1 MSILGKIFTK
11 GKKGLSDFGLE
22 EIRVEEKR
30 LEIRENQH
38 LRQIEKFDKMREDV
52 FHQGAKN
59 KSPARRRIYARRFGD
74 YSQRIGMVERELSRV
89 VKELMTLTRVRGI
102 LERQRQIPAAQ
113 NILQRLKEE
122 DLMKLTTLLE
132 DDKISEE
139 VYSQKL
145 DLLLGVVN
153 DPAYESA
160 DIGNEGLE
168 VLKTWEQMDE
178 GELEFGEGLKEATG
192 AEREKAG
199 GQKETKEKEAEA
211 GEAEPA

>member
-1 MSILGKIFTK
+1 MSILGQIFTK
-11 GKKGLSDFGLE
+11 GKKGLTDFGLE

-38 LRQIEKFDKMREDV
+38 LRQIDKFDKLREDV
-52 FHQGAKN
+52 FHQGAKT

-74 YSQRIGMVERELSRV
+74 YSQRIGMIERELSRV

-113 NILQRLKEE
+113 NVLQRLKEE

-139 VYSQKL
+139 VYGQKL

-160 DIGNEGLE
+160 DIGNEGME

-178 GELEFGEGLKEATG
+178 GDLEFGEGLKEAVG
-192 AEREKAG
+192 REKAG
-199 GQKETKEKEAEA
+199 GQKEAKEEEKET
-211 GEAEPA
+211 GDAEPA

>member
-1 MSILGKIFTK
+1 MSILAKIFTGRK
-11 GKKGLSDFGLE
+11 AGLFGMSLE
-22 EIRVEEKR
+22 SIRVEEKR

-38 LRQIEKFDKMREDV
+38 LAQIEKYDKLREEV
-52 FHQGAKN
+52 FNQGAKN

-74 YSQRIGMVERELSRV
+74 YSQRIGMIERELTRV

-102 LERQRQIPAAQ
+102 LERQRQVPVANVLA
-113 NILQRLKEE
+113 RMKEE
-122 DLMKLTTLLE
+122 DLVKLTALLE

-139 VYSQKL
+139 VYLQKL

-160 DIGNEGLE
+160 DIGNEGME

-178 GELEFGEGLKEATG
+178 GEMEFGEGLKEATD
-192 AEREKAG
+192 REKSG
-199 GQKETKEKEAEA
+199 GQKEAKEKEKEAEA

>member
-1 MSILGKIFTK
+1 MSILGQIFTK
-11 GKKGLSDFGLE
+11 GKKGLTDFGLE

-38 LRQIEKFDKMREDV
+38 LRQIEKYDKLREEV

-74 YSQRIGMVERELSRV
+74 YSQRIGMIERELSRV

-113 NILQRLKEE
+113 NVLQRLKEE

-145 DLLLGVVN
+145 DMLLGVVN

-199 GQKETKEKEAEA
+199 GQKESKEKEAEA

>member
-11 GKKGLSDFGLE
+11 GKKGLTDLGLE

-38 LRQIEKFDKMREDV
+38 LRQIDKYDKLREEV
-52 FHQGAKN
+52 FNQGAKN

-74 YSQRIGMVERELSRV
+74 YSQRISMIERELTRV
-89 VKELMTLTRVRGI
+89 VKELMTLTRVRSI
-102 LERQRQIPAAQ
+102 LERQRQVPVQ
-113 NILQRLKEE
+113 NVLQRLKEE

-132 DDKISEE
+132 DDRISEE
-139 VYSQKL
+139 VYLQKL
-145 DLLLGVVN
+145 DLMLGVVN

-178 GELEFGEGLKEATG
+178 GELEFGEGLKEAVD
-192 AEREKAG
+192 REKTG
-199 GQKETKEKEAEA
+199 GQKDSKVKET

>member
-1 MSILGKIFTK
+1 MSILGQIFTK
-11 GKKGLSDFGLE
+11 GKKGLTSLGLE

-38 LRQIEKFDKMREDV
+38 LRQIEKYDKLREEV

-74 YSQRIGMVERELSRV
+74 YSQRIGMIERELSRV

-113 NILQRLKEE
+113 NVLQRLKEE

-145 DLLLGVVN
+145 DMLLGVVN

-199 GQKETKEKEAEA
+199 GQKEAKEKESEA

>member
-11 GKKGLSDFGLE
+11 TKKGLTDFGLE

-38 LRQIEKFDKMREDV
+38 LRQIEKYDKLREEV

-74 YSQRIGMVERELSRV
+74 YSQRIGMIERELSRV

-102 LERQRQIPAAQ
+102 LERQRQVPSAQ
-113 NILQRLKEE
+113 NVLQRMKEE
-122 DLMKLTTLLE
+122 DLMKLTSLLE

-145 DLLLGVVN
+145 DMLLGVVN
-153 DPAYESA
+153 DPAYESSE
-160 DIGNEGLE
+160 IGNEGLE

-192 AEREKAG
+192 AEREKSG
-199 GQKETKEKEAEA
+199 GQKEAKEKESEA

>member
-11 GKKGLSDFGLE
+11 GKKGLTDFGLE

-38 LRQIEKFDKMREDV
+38 LRQIEKYDKLREDV

-74 YSQRIGMVERELSRV
+74 YSQRIGMIERELSRV

-102 LERQRQIPAAQ
+102 LERQRQVPAAQ
-113 NILQRLKEE
+113 NVLQRLKEE

-192 AEREKAG
+192 SDKEKAG
-199 GQKETKEKEAEA
+199 GQKEAKEKEAEA

>member
-11 GKKGLSDFGLE
+11 GKKGLTDLGLE

-38 LRQIEKFDKMREDV
+38 LRQIDKYDKLREDV

-74 YSQRIGMVERELSRV
+74 YSQRISMIERELTRV

-102 LERQRQIPAAQ
+102 LERQRQIPVQ
-113 NILQRLKEE
+113 NVLQRLKED
-122 DLMKLTTLLE
+122 DLLKLSTLLE

-139 VYSQKL
+139 VYLQKL
-145 DLLLGVVN
+145 DTLLGVVN

-160 DIGNEGLE
+160 DIGNEGME

-178 GELEFGEGLKEATG
+178 GELEFGEGLKEAVG
-192 AEREKAG
+192 REKTG
-199 GQKETKEKEAEA
+199 GQKEAKEEEKPE
-211 GEAEPA
+211 GEADPA

>member
-1 MSILGKIFTK
+1 MSILGQIFTK
-11 GKKGLSDFGLE
+11 GKKGLTGLGLE

-38 LRQIEKFDKMREDV
+38 LRQIEKYDKLREEV

-74 YSQRIGMVERELSRV
+74 YSQRIGMIERELTRV

-102 LERQRQIPAAQ
+102 LERQRQVPAAQ
-113 NILQRLKEE
+113 NVLQRLKEE
-122 DLMKLTTLLE
+122 DLVKLTALLE

-139 VYSQKL
+139 VYTQKL
-145 DLLLGVVN
+145 DTILGVVN
-153 DPAYESA
+153 DPAYESQ

-178 GELEFGEGLKEATG
+178 GEMEFGEGLKEAVD
-192 AEREKAG
+192 REKSG
-199 GQKETKEKEAEA
+199 GQKESKEKEAEA
-211 GEAEPA
+211 GDAEPA